1 MKKQGSHSRNLRR
14 VRLGLGLIKAL
25 FEQFLDTEEQLIV
38 RLNETGFL
46 LLARVIAAT
55 CCVTLSASMAAQLG
69 STPMAAFQICLQTW
83 LAYSLLADGLA
94 FAGQAILASAFA
106 RKDHPKAT
114 ATASRI
120 LQLALVLG
128 LLLSILLGVGLR
140 IGSRLFT
147 SDQGVLHHIYIGIPV
162 RKASTAAKQIGL
174 EVKFSR
180 IVGQQFYGQHAHSH
194 HAQHSRQ
201 PPPELK
207 PRASCTPVSW

>member
-1 MKKQGSHSRNLRR
+1 M
-14 VRLGLGLIKAL
+14 V
-25 FEQFLDTEEQLIV
+25 
-38 RLNETGFL
+38 
-46 LLARVIAAT
+46 AR
-55 CCVTLSASMAAQLG
+55 LG

-83 LAYSLLADGLA
+83 LACSLLADGLA

-162 RKASTAAKQIGL
+162 LVAIVSIICILTLERYGSFIGIWIAL
-174 EVKFSR
+174 VIYMSLRMFAGFWR
-180 IVGQQFYGQHAHSH
+180 
-194 HAQHSRQ
+194 
-201 PPPELK
+201 
-207 PRASCTPVSW
+207 

>member
-1 MKKQGSHSRNLRR
+1 MYTLPTR
-14 VRLGLGLIKAL
+14 
-25 FEQFLDTEEQLIV
+25 EQLIV
-38 RLNETGFL
+38 QLNETGFL

-55 CCVTLSASMAAQLG
+55 CCVTLSASMATQLG

-128 LLLSILLGVGLR
+128 LLSILLGVGLR

-147 SDQGVLHHIYIGIPV
+147 SDQGVLHHIYIGMPV

-180 IVGQQFYGQHAHSH
+180 IVGQQFYGQHAHNH
-194 HAQHSRQ
+194 QAQHSRQ

-207 PRASCTPVSW
+207 PRASCTPVEDVAQWERAMYAGTKKK